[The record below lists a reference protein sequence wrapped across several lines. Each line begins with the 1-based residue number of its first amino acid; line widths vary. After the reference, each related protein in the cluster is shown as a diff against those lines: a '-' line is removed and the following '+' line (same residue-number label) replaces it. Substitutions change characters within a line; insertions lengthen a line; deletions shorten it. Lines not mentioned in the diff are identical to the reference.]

1 MIMGQQDPASVGLSP
16 ARLSRIRPVMQA
28 YIDASRYAGLITLI
42 ARHGQVA
49 HLECYGVA
57 DREAAT
63 PLQPD
68 AICSIASMTKPITA
82 VAGLMLFEQGYFQLN
97 DPISLYLPEAQ
108 NLKVFLRSTDSGVEL
123 ADPVRQPTMRDLFT
137 HTAGLSYWT
146 PDGHVLEPA
155 YDAVNALQPAT
166 LEQYVQAVLG
176 LPLLH
181 QPGSAWSYSPSLD
194 VLACIVERIT
204 NQSFDAY
211 VRDYIFEPLQM
222 RDTGYSVS
230 PEKQHRLMACYAPTT
245 DGGLQ
250 RTHPATTL
258 DSAAPVAYG
267 GKGLYS
273 TVTDYVRFAQMLLNR
288 GHLDGV
294 RLLARPT
301 VDLMTSNH
309 LSRDVLPSFD
319 VVDLSQGYYTKGYG
333 CGLGVRVLM
342 NPAENEIVGSIG
354 NFGWAGALN
363 TYFWVDPVEELIG
376 CIWTQSAQRMYRDP
390 LERQFM
396 TLAYQSI
403 VD

>member
-1 MIMGQQDPASVGLSP
+1 MGQQDPASVGLSP

-28 YIDASRYAGLITLI
+28 YIDASQYVGLITLI

-49 HLECYGVA
+49 HLECYGLA

-68 AICSIASMTKPITA
+68 AICNIASMTKPITA
-82 VAGLMLFEQGYFQLN
+82 VAGLMLLEQGYFQLN

-108 NLKVFLRSTDSGVEL
+108 NLKVFISSTDSGLEV

-146 PDGHVLEPA
+146 PEGHVLEPE
-155 YDAVNALQPAT
+155 YDAVASLHPAS
-166 LEQYVQAVLG
+166 LKQYVQAVLG
-176 LPLLH
+176 LPLLY
-181 QPGSAWSYSPSLD
+181 QPGSTWSYSPSLD
-194 VLACIVERIT
+194 VLAHIVERIT
-204 NQSFDAY
+204 NQSFDNY
-211 VRDYIFEPLQM
+211 VRENIFEPLQM
-222 RDTGYSVS
+222 RDTGYRVAH
-230 PEKQHRLMACYAPTT
+230 EMQHRLMTCYAPTT
-245 DGGLQ
+245 DGSLQ
-250 RTHPATTL
+250 RTNPMNTR
-258 DSAAPVAYG
+258 SSEAPVAYG
-267 GKGLYS
+267 GTGLYS

-288 GHLDGV
+288 GQLDGV

-309 LSRDVLPSFD
+309 LPRDVLPSFD
-319 VVDLSQGYYTKGYG
+319 VVDLSKGYYTKGYG
-333 CGLGVRVLM
+333 CGLGVRVLL

-354 NFGWAGALN
+354 NFGWAGAFN

-403 VD
+403 AD